1 MTDQDPVR
9 LLLVL
14 DDGRTTWTHEI
25 VPRWMA
31 AAACAD
37 FGAGVPWDGQRVV
50 RALIVEQA
58 D

>member
-1 MTDQDPVR
+1 MDNDDVR

-14 DDGRTTWTHEI
+14 DDGRTTWTNE
-25 VPRWMA
+25 VMPRWVA
-31 AAACAD
+31 RDACRD
-37 FGAGVPWDGQRVV
+37 FGAGVLWDGERVK